1 MFGLTT
7 VVGYTHLQWCAA
19 NGRCIVQKLERQR
32 TIKAPQRVP
41 ETRPRLPEV
50 LGWSIAAVLFAV
62 VAVVALVLTV
72 DVGGES
78 DSGVA
83 EAGIVPNIPDAGIE
97 RSVGQLADAAREALA
112 AVVPANVAVDR
123 GWQASGARLE
133 SMAELL
139 APDLTAA
146 RVADAARL
154 GALAER
160 FIGRA
165 ALAETTRWEGL
176 TGYYVPDFTRA
187 HLAETARWEGL
198 TAMAL
203 GDRELARAADS
214 ARLTALA
221 DHFSAMEVETVTIH
235 QPL

>member
-1 MFGLTT
+1 M
-7 VVGYTHLQWCAA
+7 
-19 NGRCIVQKLERQR
+19 QKLERQR
-32 TIKAPQRVP
+32 TIKAPQRGP
-41 ETRPRLPEV
+41 EERPRLPEV
-50 LGWSIAAVLFAV
+50 LGWSIVAVLFAV

-78 DSGVA
+78 EFGVT
-83 EAGIVPNIPDAGIE
+83 EAGIVPNIPDAGIVL
-97 RSVGQLADAAREALA
+97 SAGQLADAARYEALA
-112 AVVPANVAVDR
+112 AVVPANVVVDR

-133 SMAELL
+133 SMASLLVPVL

-154 GALAER
+154 EALAER

-165 ALAETTRWEGL
+165 VVADAARWEGL
-176 TGYYVPDFTRA
+176 TGYYVPDFTRTR
-187 HLAETARWEGL
+187 LAETARWEGL
-198 TAMAL
+198 AAMAL
-203 GDRELARAADS
+203 GDRELARTADS
-214 ARLTALA
+214 ARLAALA